1 MSSDKNYLDNLR
13 HSAAHLLA
21 AAVMELWPNA
31 KRTIGPSIENG
42 FYFDFDFGEIKVS
55 EDDFPKIEEKM
66 HEIVKS
72 WSGFERHELS
82 PEDAKKEYPNNEFKH
97 ELIDEFSKEGQVL
110 TFYKSGDYWDLCR
123 GGHVENPAEELKYF
137 KLLSIAGAYWRGD
150 EKNKMLTRI
159 YGTAFPSQKEL
170 DEYLHML
177 EEAKRRDHKR
187 LGRDLK
193 LFMFHETAPG
203 MPYWLPKGLVLLNT
217 LIHFWR
223 EEHEARNYQEIKSP
237 LINKKELYEIS
248 GHWDHYLDDMF
259 LSETKEGET
268 YALKPMNCPNAMI
281 VFGSDLRSY
290 KELPI
295 RLSDTDTLHRFELSG
310 TLNGLLRAREFC
322 QDDAHIF
329 VTEDQ
334 VRSEFKNLFE
344 LTERFYSIFGLDYRF
359 RLGTRPEKFMG
370 DKKLWDKAEQEL
382 KDVLAESGKDYF
394 VEEGDGAFYGPKI
407 DILMKDALGR
417 EWQMGTLQLDF
428 QLPLRFKL
436 KYTGED
442 GTAKIPVVIHRVI
455 YGSLERFVGL
465 ITEHFAGA
473 FPVWLSPVQVKV
485 LPISE
490 KHFEYAKGVAEK
502 LKAENIRVE
511 IDERSETLG
520 AKIRDAQGEKVPY
533 MLILGDKEEESD
545 SLSVR
550 LRNGENKNSVP
561 FNEFL
566 ADLKEKISSK
576 SLEL

>member
-187 LGRDLK
+187 LGRDLN